1 MYLARLCAASAALAL
16 AGCAAAPPMN
26 AGRITE
32 IRAGVRSVTFVQNG
46 AEPLSYGVGAVDGK
60 SSWAGPQIQFQAGSP
75 AKIDAQAAL
84 AANAVF
90 AVGGAIAREAMKDDP
105 DYYPRL
111 LRGLIGERQFTNE
124 VAPRVWPT
132 FTRAW
137 QVNYDPA
144 RIVVVPN
151 AQAVAEKGDLYVGN
165 DPGTDLVLM
174 YSLDRLML
182 SEKPELSVLWK
193 SVVTAGMYDRP
204 VVPYI
209 LGRLSVYQRNA
220 NGKLQRIWGGICS
233 DMDFL
238 NADFAVQFPLL
249 KAEPQRA
256 RPMFDS
262 AVAMAADTCDKAL
275 KPLLGS

>member
-1 MYLARLCAASAALAL
+1 MHLTRLCAASAALAL
-16 AGCAAAPPMN
+16 AGCAATPPMN
-26 AGRITE
+26 ASRVAE
-32 IRAGVRSVTFVQNG
+32 IRTGVRSVTFVQNG
-46 AEPLSYGVGAVDGK
+46 VEPLSYGVGAVDGK

-75 AKIDAQAAL
+75 AKIDTQAAL
-84 AANAVF
+84 AANVVF

-111 LRGLIGERQFTNE
+111 LRSLIGERQFTSE

-132 FTRAW
+132 FARAW

-144 RIVVVPN
+144 QVVAVPN
-151 AQAVAEKGDLYVGN
+151 AKAVPEKGDLYQGS

-174 YSLDRLML
+174 YSLDRFML
-182 SEKPELSVLWK
+182 SEKPEISVLWK
-193 SVVTAGMYDRP
+193 SVFTAGMYDRP

-209 LGRLSVYQRNA
+209 LGSMSVYKRNA
-220 NGKLQRIWGGICS
+220 GGQLQRIWDGICS

-256 RPMFDS
+256 GPMFDS
-262 AVAMAADTCDKAL
+262 AVVMAADTCSKAL